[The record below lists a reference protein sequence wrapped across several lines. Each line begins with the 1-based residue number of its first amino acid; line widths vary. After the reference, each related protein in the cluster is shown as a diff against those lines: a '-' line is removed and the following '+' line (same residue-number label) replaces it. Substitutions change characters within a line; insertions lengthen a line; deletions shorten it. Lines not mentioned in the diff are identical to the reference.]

1 MSNNSTLTTRKK
13 NWNILLKFKSYIK
26 KIINTY
32 CMLYCLQ
39 NKTIRAQRALQKNEE
54 EKEVRRKGIEERK
67 GDINIYKFWK
77 GKKGEQIG
85 QTREQGWT
93 Y

>member
-1 MSNNSTLTTRKK
+1 
-13 NWNILLKFKSYIK
+13 
-26 KIINTY
+26 
-32 CMLYCLQ
+32 MLYCLQ
-39 NKTIRAQRALQKNEE
+39 NKTIRAQRALQKNGE

-85 QTREQGWT
+85 QTKEQGWT